1 MYQVLNYRNE
11 TITSILADAI
21 QQQRNA
27 APRRSHAY
35 APELCDPGKDDEDMR
50 NETTVPSSVDS
61 SPMLEYEYEPDVEV
75 LSRCL
80 EIVTAATRTAPSSP
94 YRSPC
99 ATLHTITTAAATT
112 AHERKCSFDL
122 DSSPGG
128 TSDSNSYGA
137 HELAARTAYSWSPPC
152 TPSLDPPAAHYFTPK
167 STHSS
172 P

>member
-1 MYQVLNYRNE
+1 M
-11 TITSILADAI
+11 
-21 QQQRNA
+21 RNA
-27 APRRSHAY
+27 
-35 APELCDPGKDDEDMR
+35 
-50 NETTVPSSVDS
+50 TTVPSSVDS

-94 YRSPC
+94 RLSPC
-99 ATLHTITTAAATT
+99 AKLYTITAAMATT

-122 DSSPGG
+122 DSTPGG

-152 TPSLDPPAAHYFTPK
+152 TPSLDPPADHYFTP
-167 STHSS
+167 
-172 P
+172 